1 MLYRNSVGFKHFKIL
16 KGCFVM
22 TKLILITLLLLTGC
36 TEKYACIDGKLW
48 ENVYDFSTNG
58 EAIYTRPFNIDC
70 KETK

>member
-1 MLYRNSVGFKHFKIL
+1 
-16 KGCFVM
+16 M

-70 KETK
+70 KEPK